1 MVFAAYLLENAIL
14 VLSPVG
20 QLHPTLSPTMEH
32 LQLFQKK
39 LTNARGGGGGGR
51 WARLKLTEP
60 LNVESFMEVFCRFLE
75 NLSSSIHYG

>member
-20 QLHPTLSPTMEH
+20 QLHPTLSPIMEH

-39 LTNARGGGGGGR
+39 LTNARGGGGGGQMG
-51 WARLKLTEP
+51 T
-60 LNVESFMEVFCRFLE
+60 LE
-75 NLSSSIHYG
+75 ID